1 MKMAPHTHHPK
12 SLEQGFQVSMIEQV
26 KFYFTPMFPVA
37 REASD
42 IIESRLPL
50 FSNGYGEGVEMVKTM
65 NYGDSVYKIL
75 GSLSTNCQVLQND
88 SFPEAWSR
96 LSGARVKKK

>member
-1 MKMAPHTHHPK
+1 
-12 SLEQGFQVSMIEQV
+12 MIGQV

-50 FSNGYGEGVEMVKTM
+50 FYSGYGEGVEMVKTM

-75 GSLSTNCQVLQND
+75 GSLSTNCQVSGYFKMTLSLRLRIDLQGPESRRND
-88 SFPEAWSR
+88 HQR
-96 LSGARVKKK
+96 